1 MKIPVGLFL
10 FLLLTVGRTQSYFGR
25 RTVFARYLAGAS
37 AWLSV
42 ALGRVSGAGCGT
54 QQARIAFWFL
64 LFGGRHRTSCSKVQC
79 SVCWRGVCTVLGRHG
94 EVRGILISVLG
105 HSGPCL
111 YGSGAGRVSISHLG
125 RISCSRAPWRS
136 ARTPRAALRLNRGRG
151 GNARSSPTQKAC
163 GGQPRSRRPPGG
175 RVAA

>member
-1 MKIPVGLFL
+1 MA
-10 FLLLTVGRTQSYFGR
+10 
-25 RTVFARYLAGAS
+25 ARKVTLAAVPCSRVISPARPRGS
-37 AWLSV
+37 RSLSV
-42 ALGRVSGAGCGT
+42 GYQGRAVE
-54 QQARIAFWFL
+54 QARIAFWFL